1 MKIIKK
7 VMVMCMLFLGMT
19 TLFAQN
25 VNVNK
30 DGVANSGYD
39 LVNYFTSNT
48 AERGNKDYS
57 VIHNG
62 ATYYFINTENKKT
75 FIANPDNYLPQFDGY
90 CVFAVAKMNKKVPL
104 DPKTFRIDD
113 GKLYLFYNDF
123 WEGKPFNTMIPWLNN
138 ELQLEDLAITNWES
152 LKKIN
157 IG

>member
-30 DGVANSGYD
+30 DGAANSGYD

-75 FIANPDNYLPQFDGY
+75 FIENPDNYLPQFDGY
-90 CVFAVAKMNKKVPL
+90 CAFAVAKMDKKVHV

-138 ELQLEDLAITNWES
+138 ELQLENLAITNWGS
-152 LKKIN
+152 LKKS
-157 IG
+157 

>member
-75 FIANPDNYLPQFDGY
+75 FIANPDN
-90 CVFAVAKMNKKVPL
+90 
-104 DPKTFRIDD
+104 
-113 GKLYLFYNDF
+113 
-123 WEGKPFNTMIPWLNN
+123 
-138 ELQLEDLAITNWES
+138 
-152 LKKIN
+152 
-157 IG
+157 